1 MLKALMRNLHV
12 PLPEEL
18 HKRLQAE
25 AQRSRRPATVLAREA
40 IDRWLAETRA
50 AAIREEI
57 GQYARAHA
65 GTAADL
71 DSSLEAAG
79 IEHLVTPRKRKKG
92 KP

>member
-40 IDRWLAETRA
+40 IDHWLEETRA

-71 DSSLEAAG
+71 DASLEAVG
-79 IEHLVTPRKRKKG
+79 IEHLVASRKRKKG
-92 KP
+92 RT

>member
-1 MLKALMRNLHV
+1 MRNLHV

-25 AQRSRRPATVLAREA
+25 AQRSRRPATALAREA
-40 IDRWLAETRA
+40 IDRWLEETRA

-57 GQYARAHA
+57 GHYARAHA

-79 IEHLVTPRKRKKG
+79 IEHLVTPRKKKG
-92 KP
+92 RT

>member
-1 MLKALMRNLHV
+1 MRNLHV

-25 AQRSRRPATVLAREA
+25 AQRSRRPATALAREA
-40 IDRWLAETRA
+40 IDRWLEETRA

-57 GQYARAHA
+57 GRYAQAHA

-71 DSSLEAAG
+71 DLALEATG
-79 IEHLVTPRKRKKG
+79 IEHLVTAGKRKKV
-92 KP
+92 KT